1 VNDNSELLEGDYA
14 DGRRLAL
21 FHNMEEVMSKRASL
35 QLVIRKWLETLD
47 K

>member
-1 VNDNSELLEGDYA
+1 MNDKSELLEGDYA

-21 FHNMEEVMSKRASL
+21 FHNMEEVMSKQASL